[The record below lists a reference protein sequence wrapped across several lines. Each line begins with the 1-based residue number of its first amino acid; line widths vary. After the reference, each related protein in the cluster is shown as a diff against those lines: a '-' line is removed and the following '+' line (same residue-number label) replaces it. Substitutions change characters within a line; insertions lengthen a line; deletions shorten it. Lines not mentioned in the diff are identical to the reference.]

1 MFTFVAKPKNQKN
14 KYMKK
19 LMSVAAALLLLISAA
34 RAQENSCCQSMT
46 YKPYPYVFIGLQGG
60 GQLTF
65 SNYRNPKGAY
75 LLGKQGSIVTPTA
88 GASLGAMFSPEIG
101 ARLHVNGW
109 KGRGGVKG
117 WGVYDY
123 NYLTSDADLMVNLVN
138 LFSKKKCGAKK
149 FGLYLIGGVGLTY
162 VWDNDDFN
170 ALQAAGAPFEELAWK
185 DYTLVHNFRAGLM
198 AEANVCKHL
207 GITLEVDANNLHD
220 RFNSKRNGRGDWQL
234 TAMLGLQI
242 KFGFKKAKPAPVAP
256 VPEPVVVVVPK
267 PEPEPAPEPEPE
279 PVVEEKKPEPVILLE
294 TREEIFFDI
303 NKSVI
308 RASEMPKIEKLAAW
322 LKAHPK
328 AKVTNIT
335 GYADKGTG
343 TAKINKRLSRE
354 RAAAVKAALIKLG
367 IEESRI
373 EAYSKGDTVQPFAEN
388 DSNRAVIA
396 IAKEEQAD

>member
-1 MFTFVAKPKNQKN
+1 
-14 KYMKK
+14 MKK
-19 LMSVAAALLLLISAA
+19 IMSVMAALLIVFGAA
-34 RAQENSCCQSMT
+34 KAQDKHCCQSMS

-65 SNYRNPKGAY
+65 SDYRNKKGAY
-75 LLGKQGSIVTPTA
+75 LLGKQGQIIMPTA
-88 GASLGAMFSPEIG
+88 GASLGAMFTPAVG

-109 KGRGGVKG
+109 KNRGGVKG
-117 WGVYDY
+117 YGVYDY
-123 NYLTSDADLMVNLVN
+123 NYLTSDMDLMVNLVN
-138 LFSKKKCGAKK
+138 LFAKKKCGAKK
-149 FGLYLIGGVGLTY
+149 FGFYLIGGVGLTY
-162 VWDNDDFN
+162 AWDSDDFQ
-170 ALQAAGAPFEELAWK
+170 ALQAGGAPFEELAWK
-185 DYTLVHNFRAGLM
+185 DNTLVHNFRGGVM
-198 AEANVCKHL
+198 AEANVCKNL

-242 KFGFKKAKPAPVAP
+242 KFGHKKHKVVPPAPVPA
-256 VPEPVVVVVPK
+256 PVVVEEPLPE
-267 PEPEPAPEPEPE
+267 PEPEPAPAVVEEKPE
-279 PVVEEKKPEPVILLE
+279 PVVLLE

-308 RASEMPKIEKLAAW
+308 RASEMPKVEKLAAW

-328 AKVTNIT
+328 AKVVDIT

-343 TAKINKRLSRE
+343 TAKINARLARE
-354 RAAAVKAALIKLG
+354 RAATIKAALMKLG

-373 EAYSKGDTVQPFAEN
+373 NVDSKGDTVQPLADN

-396 IAKEEQAD
+396 IAKEQEN